1 MQIKN
6 LFERDIFRP
15 INGVVKADQ
24 LDNSSVWQ
32 ELDEFVITRE
42 LDQHFRKFINWNL
55 EAVDQGKN
63 PDANGKMGIWISGF
77 FGSGK
82 SHFLKVIS
90 YLLSN
95 RTHTHDGQSRQ
106 AVEFFE
112 SKVKDAMLFG
122 DIKRAVAADT
132 DVILFNIDS
141 KADHGSGKGRDLIL
155 RVFLRVLN
163 ELQGYSGDHPHIAH
177 MERYLEQKGKLKAF
191 QDAYEK
197 QTGLNWNAERDA
209 YQFNRDEVVKAFS
222 EALGQ
227 SEAAAEKW
235 IDGAE
240 DNFSMSVENFCKWVK
255 EYLDS
260 KGPQHRIVF
269 LADEVGQFIGSDSH
283 LMLNLQTITEELG
296 TICGRRAWVVVTS
309 QEDMDTVL
317 GDMSKTKKQDFS
329 KIQGRFHPPLS
340 LSSANVD
347 EVIQSR
353 LLAKLPDARDEVARY
368 FSEKNRSDILKSQ
381 LTFKNC
387 GMTFRQFKDGEDFV
401 KNYPFAP
408 YQFQLIQRIF
418 ESIRKAGATG
428 MHLARGERS
437 MLDAFQSAA
446 KTASIKEVGVLVPLY
461 DFYPS
466 IESFLDTTVKKT
478 IDQAETNP
486 SLEPF
491 DIQLLQVLFLI
502 RYVDEMKGNVDNL
515 VTLCLDQI
523 DGDRLALRHRIEE
536 SLGRLEKET
545 LISRSGDNYFFLTN
559 EERDINKEIK
569 QVDLSSSEEAK
580 LQGEIIFEDVLKGQ
594 RKHKFGGNSM
604 LFDFNRRCDG
614 FPIGNQK
621 DGALLVSVI
630 TPLADDYDVFD
641 KGKAILESFT
651 EGGYVLIRLGNDES
665 LGRELRTYLQT
676 EKYLSR
682 KNDGTLTESTKRILR
697 DSAEDNRQRRE
708 RLTTLLGEMLAAA
721 EYFVAGQ
728 PLKLKASTPMAALDE
743 AMEYLI
749 QNTFSKM
756 SFLKRITTEANKEIQ
771 AVLRSN
777 DIAKEQLLF
786 QTGENNPDA
795 LEDLR
800 SYLQLCSTKSQQ
812 VVLHDM
818 LEKRYSLRPYGW
830 PDEEV
835 LLLLARLVVLSEIT
849 LMMDSTLLPIDKV
862 YEAITTPAK
871 RRKIVIRKRETS
883 DPKAIQN
890 ARSLGKDLFAEM
902 GPDGE
907 DGLMSFL
914 QGKLRSWQLALQG
927 YKQLAD
933 TGSYPGK
940 DEITQ
945 GLTLI
950 SRLQADKESRKFIE
964 RFNTL
969 KNDLLDLVDHYHD
982 LEHFY
987 DHQKA
992 TWEKLRKAHTAFQ
1005 LNRLELEKDDQA
1017 GTALKRMQEILTAAS
1032 PYGLIKE
1039 ADALINTVDGVNAA
1053 LLSGRRTQ
1061 ALSKIDAHIATLNKD
1076 IAAAQGNASLR
1087 AACLKPLETLKEQ
1100 VQKQESLAH
1109 ITQAETEALKELDAA
1124 IGRIEK
1130 SVQYAVG
1137 GGQEGIGSEQD
1148 EVTKHG
1154 GTNVV
1159 KEDDVKPAIKPRRVI
1174 KPVDLVGSNYLETPE
1189 AANEFVDKLR
1199 DQLLQAI
1206 KNGERIEIR

>member
-1 MQIKN
+1 MLIKN

-24 LDNSSVWQ
+24 LDDSSVWQ

-42 LDQHFRKFINWNL
+42 LDQHFRKFISWYL

-63 PDANGKMGIWISGF
+63 PGPTGKMGIWISGF

-82 SHFLKVIS
+82 SHFLKVLS
-90 YLLSN
+90 YLLHN
-95 RTHTHDGQSRQ
+95 RTHTHNGESKQ

-122 DIKRAVAADT
+122 DIKRAVVANT

-141 KADHGSGKGRDLIL
+141 KADHGSTTGRDLIL
-155 RVFLRVLN
+155 RVFLKVFN

-177 MERYLEQKGKLKAF
+177 MERYLESKGKLKGFHA
-191 QDAYEK
+191 AYEK
-197 QTGLNWNAERDA
+197 HAGLNWLKERDA
-209 YQFNRDEVVKAFS
+209 YQFNRDEIVKAFS
-222 EALGQ
+222 ETTGQ
-227 SEAAAEKW
+227 SQTAAEKW

-240 DNFSMSVENFCKWVK
+240 DNFSMSVESFCKCVK
-255 EYLDS
+255 DYLDS

-269 LADEVGQFIGSDSH
+269 LADEVGQFIGTDSH

-296 TICGRRAWVVVTS
+296 TICRRQAWVVVTS
-309 QEDMDTVL
+309 QEDMDAVL

-329 KIQGRFHPPLS
+329 KIQGRFFPPLS

-353 LLAKLPDARDEVARY
+353 LLAKLPDVKDELEGEFVA
-368 FSEKNRSDILKSQ
+368 KGDILKNQ

-408 YQFQLIQRIF
+408 YQFQLVQKIF

-446 KTASIKEVGVLVPLY
+446 KTVSMNEVGVLVPLY

-466 IESFLDTTVKKT
+466 IESFLDTAVKKT
-478 IDQAETNP
+478 IDQAKDNR

-523 DGDRLALRHRIEE
+523 DGDRLALRRRIEE

-569 QVDLSSSEEAK
+569 QVDLSSGEVAK
-580 LQGEIIFEDVLKGQ
+580 LQGEVIFEDVLKEQ
-594 RKHKFGGNSM
+594 RKHRFSANKM
-604 LFDFNRRCDG
+604 DFDFNRRCDQ
-614 FPIGNQK
+614 FPVGNQK

-630 TPLADDYDVFD
+630 TPLADNYEFYV
-641 KGKAILESFT
+641 KGKATLESAA
-651 EGGYVLIRLGNDES
+651 ENGNVLIRLGNDES

-682 KNDGTLTESTKRILR
+682 KNDGTLSESTIRILR

-728 PLKLKASTPMAALDE
+728 PLKLKASTPMAVLDE

-749 QNTFSKM
+749 QNTFNKM
-756 SFLKRITTEANKEIQ
+756 SYLKRLTAEPLKEVQ

-777 DIAKEQLLF
+777 DIAKEQVLF
-786 QTGENNPDA
+786 QTGENNPEA

-800 SYLQLCSTKSQQ
+800 SYLQLCSMKSQQ
-812 VVLHDM
+812 VVLYDM

-830 PDEEV
+830 PEAEV
-835 LLLLARLVVLSEIT
+835 LLLVARLIVLSEIN
-849 LMMDSTLLPIDKV
+849 LMMDSTLMPIEKV

-871 RRKIVIRKRETS
+871 QRKIVIRKRETS

-907 DGLMSFL
+907 DGLTTFL
-914 QGKLRSWQLALQG
+914 QTKLKGWQAALHG

-933 TGSYPGK
+933 TGNYPGG

-950 SRLQADKESRKFIE
+950 SPLIADKESRKFIE

-969 KNDLLDLVDHYHD
+969 KNDLLDVADHFHD

-987 DHQKA
+987 DHQKP
-992 TWEKLRKAHTAFQ
+992 TWEKLRKAHVAFQ
-1005 LNRLELEKDDQA
+1005 LNRLELEKDSQA
-1017 GTALKRMQEILTAAS
+1017 GPALQQMQEILSAKS
-1032 PYGLIKE
+1032 PYGLIKD
-1039 ADALINTVDGVNAA
+1039 ADALINTVNAVNSS
-1053 LLSGRRTQ
+1053 LLTGRRTQ
-1061 ALSKIDAHIATLNKD
+1061 ATAKIDAHIATLNKD
-1076 IAAAQGNASLR
+1076 VAAAQGEASLR
-1087 AACLKPLETLKEQ
+1087 SACLKPLEALKEQ
-1100 VQKQESLAH
+1100 VQKEESLAH
-1109 ITQAETEALKELDAA
+1109 ITQAEGEAVKEFDAA
-1124 IGRIEK
+1124 VGRIEDFQHK
-1130 SVQYAVG
+1130 LAEKQTPQDA
-1137 GGQEGIGSEQD
+1137 GS
-1148 EVTKHG
+1148 
-1154 GTNVV
+1154 GTTTPPPPVV
-1159 KEDDVKPAIKPRRVI
+1159 KKQRVVKPA
-1174 KPVDLVGSNYLETPE
+1174 DLVKTTYLETSGDV
-1189 AANEFVDKLR
+1189 NDFLDTLR
-1199 DQLLQAI
+1199 QELEKALD
-1206 KNGERIEIR
+1206 NNERIQIR

>member
-1 MQIKN
+1 MLIKN

-24 LDNSSVWQ
+24 LDDSSVWQ

-42 LDQHFRKFINWNL
+42 LDQHFRKFISWYL
-55 EAVDQGKN
+55 DAVDQGKS
-63 PDANGKMGIWISGF
+63 PDPTGKMGIWISGF

-82 SHFLKVIS
+82 SHFLKVLS
-90 YLLSN
+90 YLLHN
-95 RTHTHDGQSRQ
+95 RTHTNNGQSKQ
-106 AVEFFE
+106 AVDFFE

-122 DIKRAVAADT
+122 DIKRAVVANT
-132 DVILFNIDS
+132 DIILFNIDS
-141 KADHGSGKGRDLIL
+141 KADHGSSTGRDLIL
-155 RVFLRVLN
+155 RVFLKVLN

-177 MERYLEQKGKLKAF
+177 MERHLESKGTLKAF
-191 QDAYEK
+191 HAAYEK
-197 QTGLNWNAERDA
+197 HTGLHWIAERDA

-227 SEAAAEKW
+227 SQAAAEKW

-269 LADEVGQFIGSDSH
+269 LADEVGQFIGTDSH

-296 TICGRRAWVVVTS
+296 TICRRRAWVVVTS

-317 GDMSKTKKQDFS
+317 GDMSKAKKQDFS
-329 KIQGRFHPPLS
+329 KIQGRFYPPLS
-340 LSSANVD
+340 LSSANAD
-347 EVIQSR
+347 EVIQAR
-353 LLAKLPDARDEVARY
+353 LLAKVPDVKAELEEVFTKRG
-368 FSEKNRSDILKSQ
+368 DILKSQ

-387 GMTFRQFKDGEDFV
+387 GMTFRQYKDGEDFV

-418 ESIRKAGATG
+418 EAIRKAGATG

-446 KTASIKEVGVLVPLY
+446 KTVSINEVGVLVPLY

-466 IESFLDTTVKKT
+466 IESFLDTAVKKT

-523 DGDRLALRHRIEE
+523 DGDRLALRRRIEE

-569 QVDLSSSEEAK
+569 QVDLSSGEEAK
-580 LQGEIIFEDVLKGQ
+580 LQGEIIFEDVLKGR
-594 RKHKFGGNSM
+594 RKHAFSGNKM
-604 LFDFNRRCDG
+604 QFDFNRRCDQ
-614 FPIGNQK
+614 FPVGNQK

-630 TPLADDYDVFD
+630 TPLADEYEIYD
-641 KGKAILESFT
+641 KGKAILESAA
-651 EGGYVLIRLGNDES
+651 ENGYVLIRLGNDES
-665 LGRELRTYLQT
+665 LGRELRIYLQT

-682 KNDGTLTESTKRILR
+682 KNDGTLSESTKRILR
-697 DSAEDNRQRRE
+697 DCAEDNRQRRD
-708 RLTTLLGEMLAAA
+708 RLTTLIGEMLAAA

-728 PLKLKASTPMAALDE
+728 PLKLKASTPLAALDE

-749 QNTFSKM
+749 QNTFNKM
-756 SFLKRITTEANKEIQ
+756 GYLKKLTVEPLKEVQ

-777 DIAKEQLLF
+777 DIAKENLLV
-786 QTGENNPDA
+786 QTGENNPEA

-800 SYLQLCSTKSQQ
+800 SYLQLCSMKSQQ

-818 LEKRYSLRPYGW
+818 LEKRYSVRPYGW

-835 LLLLARLVVLSEIT
+835 LLLLARLVVLSEIS
-849 LMMDSTLLPIDKV
+849 LMMDSTLLPIDKM

-871 RRKIVIRKRETS
+871 CRKVVVRKRETS

-907 DGLMSFL
+907 DGLCTFL
-914 QGKLRSWQLALQG
+914 QTKFKGWHSTLSG

-933 TGSYPGK
+933 TGNYPGGE
-940 DEITQ
+940 EIAP

-950 SRLQADKESRKFIE
+950 SPLLADKESRKFIE

-969 KNDLLDLVDHYHD
+969 KKELLEVADHFHD

-987 DHQKA
+987 DHQKP
-992 TWEKLRKAHTAFQ
+992 TWEKLRKGHVAFQ
-1005 LNRLELEKDDQA
+1005 LNRLELEKDAQS
-1017 GTALKRMQEILTAAS
+1017 GPALKRMHEILSAKS

-1039 ADALINTVDGVNAA
+1039 ADALINTVNAVNSS
-1053 LLSGRRTQ
+1053 LLTGRRAQ
-1061 ALSKIDAHIATLNKD
+1061 AIAKIDAVIATLNKD
-1076 IAAAQGNASLR
+1076 VAAAQGEAGLR
-1087 AACLKPLETLKEQ
+1087 SMCLKPLETLKEQ
-1100 VQKQESLAH
+1100 VQKEESLAH
-1109 ITQAETEALKELDAA
+1109 ITQAESESVKEFDVAV
-1124 IGRIEK
+1124 GRIEDFLRK
-1130 SVQYAVG
+1130 LA
-1137 GGQEGIGSEQD
+1137 EQ
-1148 EVTKHG
+1148 TKQDD
-1154 GTNVV
+1154 GTGKVPPPPPPVV
-1159 KEDDVKPAIKPRRVI
+1159 KKQRVVKPADIAKTT
-1174 KPVDLVGSNYLETPE
+1174 YLETSDDVNGFLD
-1189 AANEFVDKLR
+1189 ALR
-1199 DQLLQAI
+1199 QELEQAI
-1206 KNGERIEIR
+1206 NNNERIQIR

>member
-1 MQIKN
+1 MLIQN

-24 LDNSSVWQ
+24 LDDSSVWQ

-42 LDQHFRKFINWNL
+42 LDQHFRKFISWYL

-63 PDANGKMGIWISGF
+63 SDSAGKMGIWISGF

-82 SHFLKVIS
+82 SHFLKVLS
-90 YLLSN
+90 YLLHN
-95 RTHTHDGQSRQ
+95 RSHTNKGQSKQ

-122 DIKRAVAADT
+122 DIKRAVVANT

-141 KADHGSGKGRDLIL
+141 KADHGSKTGRDLIL
-155 RVFLRVLN
+155 RVFTKVLN
-163 ELQGYSGDHPHIAH
+163 ELQGYSGDHPHIAQ
-177 MERYLEQKGKLKAF
+177 MERYLESKGKLKAF
-191 QDAYEK
+191 QAAYEK
-197 QTGLNWNAERDA
+197 HTGLGWIKERDA

-227 SEAAAEKW
+227 SQAAAEKW

-240 DNFSMSVENFCKWVK
+240 DNYSMSVEGFCKCVK

-260 KGPQHRIVF
+260 QGQQHRIVF
-269 LADEVGQFIGSDSH
+269 LVDEVGQFIGNDSH

-296 TICGRRAWVVVTS
+296 TICRRRAWVVVTS

-317 GDMSKTKKQDFS
+317 GDMSKAKKQDFS
-329 KIQGRFHPPLS
+329 KIQGRFFPPLS

-353 LLAKLPDARDEVARY
+353 LLAKVPEVRDEVEAVFKKRG
-368 FSEKNRSDILKSQ
+368 DILKSQ
-381 LTFKNC
+381 LTFKDC
-387 GMTFRQFKDGEDFV
+387 GMTFRQYKDGEDFV

-408 YQFQLIQRIF
+408 YQFQLIQKIF

-446 KTASIKEVGVLVPLY
+446 KTVSVHEVGVLVPLY

-466 IESFLDTTVKKT
+466 IESFLDTSVKKT
-478 IDQAETNP
+478 IDQAETNT

-491 DIQLLQVLFLI
+491 DIRLLQVLFLI

-523 DGDRLALRHRIEE
+523 DGDRLALRRRIEG

-545 LISRSGDNYFFLTN
+545 LISRSGDLYFFLTN

-569 QVDLSSSEEAK
+569 QVDLSSGEEAK
-580 LQGEIIFEDVLKGQ
+580 LQGELIFEDVLNGR
-594 RKHKFGGNSM
+594 RKHEFSGNKM
-604 LFDFNRRCDG
+604 LFEFNRRCDH
-614 FPIGNQK
+614 FPFGNQK
-621 DGALLVSVI
+621 EGALLLSVI
-630 TPLADDYDVFD
+630 TPLADEYEQFD
-641 KGKAILESFT
+641 KMRAIGESLN
-651 EGGYVLIRLGNDES
+651 EHGHVVVRLGNDES

-682 KNDGTLTESTKRILR
+682 KNDGTITESTKRILR
-697 DSAEDNRQRRE
+697 DCAEDNRKRRE
-708 RLTTLLGEMLAAA
+708 RLSLLLGEMLASA

-728 PLKLKASTPMAALDE
+728 PLKLKASTPLAALDE
-743 AMEYLI
+743 ALEYLI
-749 QNTFSKM
+749 QNTFNKM
-756 SFLKRITTEANKEIQ
+756 SYIKRLTPEPLKEIQ
-771 AVLRSN
+771 TVLRSN
-777 DIAKEQLLF
+777 DVAKEHQLF
-786 QTGENNPDA
+786 QKGESNPEA
-795 LEDLR
+795 LEEIR
-800 SYLQLCSTKSQQ
+800 TYLQLCAMKSQS

-849 LMMDSTLLPIDKV
+849 LMMDSNLIPTDKV

-907 DGLMSFL
+907 DGLCTFL
-914 QGKLRSWQLALQG
+914 QTKLKGWQTELHG

-933 TGSYPGK
+933 TGNYPGEV
-940 DEITQ
+940 EIAN

-950 SRLQADKESRKFIE
+950 APLLGDKDSKKFIE

-969 KNDLLDLVDHYHD
+969 KKDLLDLEEAYKD
-982 LEHFY
+982 LKHFY
-987 DHQKA
+987 DHQRQA
-992 TWEKLRKAHTAFQ
+992 WENLRKAHTAFQ
-1005 LNRLELEKDDQA
+1005 LNRLKLEKDTQA
-1017 GTALKRMQEILTAAS
+1017 APALKRMHEILSARS
-1032 PYGLIKE
+1032 PFGLIKE
-1039 ADALINTVDGVNAA
+1039 ADALISTVKAVNSA
-1053 LLSGRRTQ
+1053 LLTERRTQ
-1061 ALSKIDAHIATLNKD
+1061 ATAKIDAHIATLNKD
-1076 IAAAQGNASLR
+1076 VAAAQGEAGLKS
-1087 AACLKPLETLKEQ
+1087 ACLKPLEALREQ
-1100 VQKQESLAH
+1100 VGKEESLAH
-1109 ITQAETEALKELDAA
+1109 ITQAEGEAVKEFDLAV
-1124 IGRIEK
+1124 GRIEEFVRK
-1130 SVQYAVG
+1130 LAEQKKPKDD
-1137 GGQEGIGSEQD
+1137 GSGK
-1148 EVTKHG
+1148 TPPPPPAP
-1154 GTNVV
+1154 VV
-1159 KEDDVKPAIKPRRVI
+1159 KKRRVVKPAEIVKT
-1174 KPVDLVGSNYLETPE
+1174 SYLET
-1189 AANEFVDKLR
+1189 ADDVNGFLDALR
-1199 DQLLQAI
+1199 MTLEQAI
-1206 KNGERIEIR
+1206 ANNERIEIR

>member
-1 MQIKN
+1 MLIKN

-24 LDNSSVWQ
+24 LDDSSIWQ
-32 ELDEFVITRE
+32 ELDEFVITKE
-42 LDQHFRKFINWNL
+42 LDQHFRRFIDWYL
-55 EAVDQGKN
+55 QAVDQGKN
-63 PDANGKMGIWISGF
+63 PDATGKMGIWISGF

-90 YLLSN
+90 YLLRN
-95 RTHTHDGQSRQ
+95 RTHAHQGESRQ

-177 MERYLEQKGKLKAF
+177 MERYLESKGKLKAF
-191 QDAYEK
+191 HEAYHK
-197 QTGLNWNAERDA
+197 QTGLNWVQERDA

-222 EALGQ
+222 EVLGQ
-227 SEAAAEKW
+227 SGTAAEKW

-269 LADEVGQFIGSDSH
+269 LVDEVGQFIGQDSH

-296 TICGRRAWVVVTS
+296 TICRRRAWVVVTS

-317 GDMSKTKKQDFS
+317 GDMTKTKKQDFS
-329 KIQGRFHPPLS
+329 KIQGRFFPPLS

-353 LLAKLPDARDEVARY
+353 LLAKDGGDQGEAAKELVSIYSA
-368 FSEKNRSDILKSQ
+368 KGDILKSQ
-381 LTFKNC
+381 MTFKDC
-387 GMTFRQFKDGEDFV
+387 GMSFRQYKDGDDFV
-401 KNYPFAP
+401 RNYPFAP
-408 YQFQLIQRIF
+408 YQFQLIQKIF
-418 ESIRKAGATG
+418 EAIRKAGATG

-446 KTASIKEVGVLVPLY
+446 KTISVHEVGVLVPLY

-466 IESFLDTTVKKT
+466 IESFLDTSVKKT
-478 IDQAETNP
+478 IDQAEANS

-523 DGDRLALRHRIEE
+523 DGDRLALRRRIEE
-536 SLGRLEKET
+536 SLGRLEGET
-545 LISRSGDNYFFLTN
+545 LISRSGDLYFFLTN

-569 QVDLSSSEEAK
+569 QVDLSSGDEAK
-580 LQGEIIFEDVLKGQ
+580 LQGEILFEDVLKGL
-594 RKHKFGGNSM
+594 RKHRFSTNKMDFE
-604 LFDFNRRCDG
+604 FNRRCDG

-630 TPLADDYDVFD
+630 TPLSDDYELFD
-641 KGKAILESFT
+641 KGKAILESST
-651 EGGYVLIRLGNDES
+651 EGGYVLIRLENDES

-682 KNDGTLTESTKRILR
+682 KNDGTITESTKRILR
-697 DSAEDNRQRRE
+697 DCAEDNRNRRE
-708 RLTTLLGEMLAAA
+708 RLTTLLGDMLASA

-728 PLKLKASTPMAALDE
+728 PLKIKASEPASALNE

-749 QNTFSKM
+749 QNTFNKM
-756 SFLKRITTEANKEIQ
+756 SFLKRLSSEPLKEIQ

-777 DIAKEQLLF
+777 DVAKENLLF
-786 QTGENNPDA
+786 QKGESNPEA
-795 LEDLR
+795 IEDLK
-800 SYLQLCSTKSQQ
+800 SYLHLCSMKSHP
-812 VVLHDM
+812 VVLHDL

-830 PDEEV
+830 PEEEV
-835 LLLLARLVVLSEIT
+835 LLLLARLVVLSEVS
-849 LMMDSTLLPIDKV
+849 LMMDSTLIPIDKV
-862 YEAITTPAK
+862 YEAITTSAK
-871 RRKIVIRKRETS
+871 RRKIIVRKRETS

-907 DGLMSFL
+907 DGLMTFL
-914 QGKLRSWQLALQG
+914 QGKLRDWQLELQG

-933 TGSYPGK
+933 TGNYPGK
-940 DEITQ
+940 VEITS
-945 GLTLI
+945 GLGLI
-950 SRLQADKESRKFIE
+950 NPLLADKESRKFIE
-964 RFNTL
+964 RFNSL
-969 KNDLLDLVDHYHD
+969 KNDLLDLGDQYHD

-987 DHQKA
+987 QHQKQA
-992 TWEKLRKAHTAFQ
+992 WEKLRKAHASFQ
-1005 LNRLELEKDDQA
+1005 LNRLELDKDAQA
-1017 GTALKRMQEILTAAS
+1017 GSALKRMQEILSAAC
-1032 PYGLIKE
+1032 PYGLIK
-1039 ADALINTVDGVNAA
+1039 DAEKLISTVEGVNTA
-1053 LLSGRRTQ
+1053 LLSERRAQ
-1061 ALSKIDAHIATLNKD
+1061 VIAEIDDHLASLSKD
-1076 IAAAQGNASLR
+1076 ISAAQGDDSLR
-1087 AACLKPLETLKEQ
+1087 AACLQPLELLKQQ
-1100 VQKQESLAH
+1100 VQKQESVAH
-1109 ITQAETEALKELDAA
+1109 ITQAENEAFKEFITGVAKVCSFVNRQVVVPGIISPETTVTAPA
-1124 IGRIEK
+1124 IRR
-1130 SVQYAVG
+1130 SRV
-1137 GGQEGIGSEQD
+1137 
-1148 EVTKHG
+1148 
-1154 GTNVV
+1154 
-1159 KEDDVKPAIKPRRVI
+1159 VKPA
-1174 KPVDLVGSNYLETPE
+1174 DLVKTTYLETSDDV
-1189 AANEFVDKLR
+1189 NGFLDSLR
-1199 DQLLQAI
+1199 RELEQAI
-1206 KNGERIEIR
+1206 ANNERVHIR

>member
-1 MQIKN
+1 MLIKN

-24 LDNSSVWQ
+24 LDDSSVWQ

-42 LDQHFRKFINWNL
+42 LDQHFRKFISWYL

-63 PDANGKMGIWISGF
+63 PDATGKMGIWISGF

-82 SHFLKVIS
+82 SHFLKVLS
-90 YLLSN
+90 YLLHN
-95 RTHTHDGQSRQ
+95 GTHTHNGESKQ
-106 AVEFFE
+106 AVEFFK

-122 DIKRAVAADT
+122 DIKRAVVANT

-141 KADHGSGKGRDLIL
+141 KADHGSSTGRDLIL
-155 RVFLRVLN
+155 RVFLKVLN

-177 MERYLEQKGKLKAF
+177 MERYLESKGKLKAF
-191 QDAYEK
+191 HAAYEK
-197 QTGLNWNAERDA
+197 HTGLNWAKERDA
-209 YQFNRDEVVKAFS
+209 YQFNRDEVVKSLS
-222 EALGQ
+222 ETLGQ
-227 SEAAAEKW
+227 SQAAAEKW

-260 KGPQHRIVF
+260 KGPQQRIVF
-269 LADEVGQFIGSDSH
+269 LVDEVGQFIGTDSH

-296 TICGRRAWVVVTS
+296 TICRRQAWVVVTS
-309 QEDMDTVL
+309 QEDMDAVL

-329 KIQGRFHPPLS
+329 KIQGRFFPPLS

-353 LLAKLPDARDEVARY
+353 LLAKLPDVKGELEAEFKA
-368 FSEKNRSDILKSQ
+368 KGDILKNQ

-387 GMTFRQFKDGEDFV
+387 GMTFRQFKDGDDFV

-408 YQFQLIQRIF
+408 YQFQLIQKIF

-446 KTASIKEVGVLVPLY
+446 KTVSINEVGVLVPLY

-466 IESFLDTTVKKT
+466 IESFLDTAVKKT

-491 DIQLLQVLFLI
+491 DIQLLRVLFLI

-523 DGDRLALRHRIEE
+523 DGDRLALRRRIEE

-559 EERDINKEIK
+559 EQRDINKEIK
-569 QVDLSSSEEAK
+569 QVDLSGGEEAK
-580 LQGEIIFEDVLKGQ
+580 LQGEILFEDVLKGQ
-594 RKHKFGGNSM
+594 RKHRFSTNKM
-604 LFDFNRRCDG
+604 DFDFNRRCDL

-630 TPLADDYDVFD
+630 TPLADDYEFYD
-641 KGKAILESFT
+641 KGKAILEST
-651 EGGYVLIRLGNDES
+651 VEGGNVLIRLGNDES

-682 KNDGTLTESTKRILR
+682 KNDGTLSESTKRILR
-697 DSAEDNRQRRE
+697 DCAENNRQRRE

-728 PLKLKASTPMAALDE
+728 PLKLKASSPWAALDE

-756 SFLKRITTEANKEIQ
+756 SFLKRLSAEPLKEVQ

-786 QTGENNPDA
+786 QAGENNPEA

-800 SYLQLCSTKSQQ
+800 SYLQLCSMKSQQ

-830 PDEEV
+830 PDDEV
-835 LLLLARLVVLSEIT
+835 LLLLARLIVLSEIS

-907 DGLMSFL
+907 DGLTTFL
-914 QGKLRSWQLALQG
+914 QTKLKGWQAALQG

-933 TGSYPGK
+933 TGNYPGG

-945 GLTLI
+945 GLALI
-950 SRLQADKESRKFIE
+950 GPLLADKESRKFIE

-969 KNDLLDLVDHYHD
+969 KKDLLDLEENYRD
-982 LEHFY
+982 LRHFY
-987 DHQKA
+987 EQQQP
-992 TWEKLRKAHTAFQ
+992 TWEKLRKAHTVFQ
-1005 LNRLELEKDDQA
+1005 LNRLDLEKDGQA
-1017 GTALKRMQEILTAAS
+1017 GPALKRIMEVLSARS

-1039 ADALINTVDGVNAA
+1039 ADALINTVNAVNSS
-1053 LLSGRRTQ
+1053 LLTGRRTQ
-1061 ALSKIDAHIATLNKD
+1061 AIAKIDTNIATLNKD
-1076 IAAAQGNASLR
+1076 VAKIQGDAGLR
-1087 AACLKPLETLKEQ
+1087 AACIKPQELLKGQVEKE
-1100 VQKQESLAH
+1100 ESLAH
-1109 ITQAETEALKELDAA
+1109 ITQAEGEAVKEFDVAV
-1124 IGRIEK
+1124 GRIEDFLRK
-1130 SVQYAVG
+1130 LAEQNKPK
-1137 GGQEGIGSEQD
+1137 QDGSGK
-1148 EVTKHG
+1148 VTPSP
-1154 GTNVV
+1154 VV
-1159 KEDDVKPAIKPRRVI
+1159 KKQRIVKPADIVKTP
-1174 KPVDLVGSNYLETPE
+1174 YLETSDDVNGFLDTLRQE
-1189 AANEFVDKLR
+1189 LEKALAN
-1199 DQLLQAI
+1199 
-1206 KNGERIEIR
+1206 NERIQIR

>member
-1 MQIKN
+1 MLIQN

-24 LDNSSVWQ
+24 LDDASVWQ

-42 LDQHFRKFINWNL
+42 LDQHFRKFISWYL
-55 EAVDQGKN
+55 DAVDQGKN
-63 PDANGKMGIWISGF
+63 CDPTGKIGIWISGF

-82 SHFLKVIS
+82 SHFLKVLS
-90 YLLSN
+90 YLLRN
-95 RTHTHDGQSRQ
+95 RTHTNKDESRQ
-106 AVEFFE
+106 AVAFFE

-122 DIKRAVAADT
+122 DIKRAVAANT

-141 KADHGSGKGRDLIL
+141 KADHGSGRGRDLIL
-155 RVFLRVLN
+155 RVFLKVLN

-177 MERYLEQKGKLKAF
+177 MERYLESEGKLEAF
-191 QDAYEK
+191 HSAYEK
-197 QTGLNWNAERDA
+197 HSGLNWVKERDA
-209 YQFNRDEVVKAFS
+209 YQFNRDEVVKALS
-222 EALGQ
+222 ETLGQ
-227 SEAAAEKW
+227 SQASAEQLV
-235 IDGAE
+235 DGAE
-240 DNFSMSVENFCKWVK
+240 EKFSISVENFCEWVK
-255 EYLDS
+255 EYLDA
-260 KGPQHRIVF
+260 KGPQHRLVF
-269 LADEVGQFIGSDSH
+269 LADEVGQFIGNDSH
-283 LMLNLQTITEELG
+283 LMLNLQTITEGLG
-296 TICGRRAWVVVTS
+296 TVCRRRAWVVVTS

-329 KIQGRFHPPLS
+329 KIQGRFFPPLS

-353 LLAKLPDARDEVARY
+353 LLAKLSDVRADLEDVFNKRG
-368 FSEKNRSDILKSQ
+368 DILKSQ

-387 GMTFRQFKDGEDFV
+387 GMTFRQFKDREDFV

-408 YQFQLIQRIF
+408 YQFQLIQRVF
-418 ESIRKAGATG
+418 ETIRKAGATG

-446 KTASIKEVGVLVPLY
+446 KTVALKDVGILVPLY

-466 IESFLDTTVKKT
+466 IESFLDTAVKRT
-478 IDQAETNP
+478 IDQAKTNP

-515 VTLCLDQI
+515 VTLCLDLI
-523 DGDRLALRHRIEE
+523 DGDRLALRRRIEE
-536 SLGRLEKET
+536 SLGRLESET

-569 QVDLSSSEEAK
+569 HVDLLNGEEAK
-580 LQGEIIFEDVLKGQ
+580 LQGDLIFEDVLKGQ
-594 RKHKFGGNSM
+594 RKHRFGANKM
-604 LFDFNRRCDG
+604 DFDFNRRCDQ
-614 FPIGNQK
+614 FPVGNQR
-621 DGALLVSVI
+621 DGALLISAI
-630 TPLADDYDVFD
+630 TPLADDYEMYD
-641 KGKAILESFT
+641 KGKAILESST
-651 EGGYVLIRLGNDES
+651 EGGHVLIRLGNDES
-665 LGRELRTYLQT
+665 LGRELRTYVQT
-676 EKYLSR
+676 EKYLSH
-682 KNDGTLTESTKRILR
+682 KNDGTLSESTKRILR
-697 DSAEDNRQRRE
+697 DCAEDNRQRRE
-708 RLTTLLGEMLAAA
+708 RLTTLLGDMLASA

-728 PLKLKASTPMAALDE
+728 PLTLEASTPMAALDE

-756 SFLKRITTEANKEIQ
+756 SYLKRLSAEPLKEIQ

-786 QTGENNPDA
+786 ERGENNPEA

-800 SYLQLCSTKSQQ
+800 SYLQLCSLRSQQ

-835 LLLLARLVVLSEIT
+835 LLLLARLVVLSEIS

-890 ARSLGKDLFAEM
+890 GRSLGKDLFAEM

-907 DGLMSFL
+907 DGLCTFL
-914 QGKLRSWQLALQG
+914 QAKLKSWHGALHG

-933 TGSYPGK
+933 TGNYPGG

-950 SRLQADKESRKFIE
+950 NPLLAEKDSKKFIE

-969 KNDLLDLVDHYHD
+969 KTDLLGLADDFHD
-982 LEHFY
+982 LEQFY
-987 DHQKA
+987 DHQKP
-992 TWEKLRKAHTAFQ
+992 TWEKLRKAHVAFQ
-1005 LNRLELEKDDQA
+1005 LNRLELEKDAQA
-1017 GTALKRMQEILTAAS
+1017 GPALKRMQDILSVRS

-1039 ADALINTVDGVNAA
+1039 AEALINTINAVNSS
-1053 LLSGRRTQ
+1053 LLTGRRTQ
-1061 ALSKIDAHIATLNKD
+1061 AISKIDGHIATLSED
-1076 IAAAQGNASLR
+1076 LARAQGDASLR
-1087 AACLKPLETLKEQ
+1087 SACLNPLEVLREQ
-1100 VQKQESLAH
+1100 VQKEESLAH
-1109 ITQAETEALKELDAA
+1109 ITQAEGEALRESDVAV
-1124 IGRIEK
+1124 GRIEGFLRKWADQKK
-1130 SVQYAVG
+1130 SVDDGSGKAVLP
-1137 GGQEGIGSEQD
+1137 
-1148 EVTKHG
+1148 TPP
-1154 GTNVV
+1154 VV
-1159 KEDDVKPAIKPRRVI
+1159 KKQRIVKPA
-1174 KPVDLVGSNYLETPE
+1174 DLVKMTYLETSDDVNGFLDALRQE
-1189 AANEFVDKLR
+1189 LEQALAN
-1199 DQLLQAI
+1199 
-1206 KNGERIEIR
+1206 NERIQIR

>member
-1 MQIKN
+1 MLIKN

-24 LDNSSVWQ
+24 LDDSSVWQ

-42 LDQHFRKFINWNL
+42 LDQHFRKFISWYL

-63 PDANGKMGIWISGF
+63 ADAGGKMGIWISGF

-95 RTHTHDGQSRQ
+95 RKHSHEGQSKQ

-122 DIKRAVAADT
+122 DIKRAVVGDT

-141 KADHGSGKGRDLIL
+141 KADHGSSTGRDLIL
-155 RVFLRVLN
+155 RVFLKVLN

-177 MERYLEQKGKLKAF
+177 MERHLETKGKLKAF

-197 QTGLNWNAERDA
+197 HTGLNWITERDA

-227 SEAAAEKW
+227 SQTAAEKW

-240 DNFSMSVENFCKWVK
+240 DNFSLSVENFCKWVK

-260 KGPQHRIVF
+260 KGPQHRVVF
-269 LADEVGQFIGSDSH
+269 LVDEVGQFIGNDSH

-296 TICGRRAWVVVTS
+296 TICRRRAWVVVTS
-309 QEDMDTVL
+309 QADMDTVL
-317 GDMSKTKKQDFS
+317 GDMGKTKKQDFS
-329 KIQGRFHPPLS
+329 KIQGRFFPPLS
-340 LSSANVD
+340 LSSSNAD

-353 LLAKLPDARDEVARY
+353 LLSKLPDVRAELEDVFKKRG
-368 FSEKNRSDILKSQ
+368 DILKNQ

-387 GMTFRQFKDGEDFV
+387 GMTFRPYKDGEDFV

-408 YQFQLIQRIF
+408 YQFQLVQRIF
-418 ESIRKAGATG
+418 EAIRRAGATG
-428 MHLARGERS
+428 LHLAKGERS

-446 KTASIKEVGVLVPLY
+446 KTVSIQEVGILVPLY

-466 IESFLDTTVKKT
+466 IESFLDPTVKKT

-502 RYVDEMKGNVDNL
+502 RYVDEMKGNVDNI

-523 DGDRLALRHRIEE
+523 DGDRLALRRRIEE

-545 LISRSGDNYFFLTN
+545 LISRSGDIYSFLTN

-569 QVDLSSSEEAK
+569 QIDLSSGEEAK

-594 RKHKFGGNSM
+594 RKHRFSANKM
-604 LFDFNRRCDG
+604 DFDFNRRCDQ
-614 FPIGNQK
+614 FPVGNQRE
-621 DGALLVSVI
+621 GALLVSVI
-630 TPLADDYDVFD
+630 TPLADEYELYD
-641 KGKAILESFT
+641 KGKAILESAT
-651 EGGYVLIRLGNDES
+651 EGGYVLIRLGNDEI
-665 LGRELRTYLQT
+665 LGRELRIYLQT

-682 KNDGTLTESTKRILR
+682 KNDGTLSEPTKRILR

-721 EYFVAGQ
+721 EYFVVGQ
-728 PLKLKASTPMAALDE
+728 PLKMKASTPLPALDE

-749 QNTFSKM
+749 QNTFNKM
-756 SFLKRITTEANKEIQ
+756 SYLKKLTTEPLKEIQ

-777 DIAKEQLLF
+777 DSAKENLLF
-786 QTGENNPDA
+786 QTGENNPEA

-800 SYLQLCSTKSQQ
+800 SYLQLCSMKSQQ

-830 PDEEV
+830 PDDEV
-835 LLLLARLVVLSEIT
+835 LLLLARLFVLSEIS

-907 DGLMSFL
+907 EGLCTFL
-914 QGKLRSWQLALQG
+914 QTKLKGWHGTLTG

-933 TGSYPGK
+933 TGNYPGG
-940 DEITQ
+940 DEIMQ

-950 SRLQADKESRKFIE
+950 SPLLADKESKKFIE

-969 KNDLLDLVDHYHD
+969 KNDLLDVADHFHD

-987 DHQKA
+987 DHQKP
-992 TWEKLRKAHTAFQ
+992 TWEKLRKAHVAFQ
-1005 LNRLELEKDDQA
+1005 LNRLELEKDAQA
-1017 GTALKRMQEILTAAS
+1017 GPALKRMHEILSAKS
-1032 PYGLIKE
+1032 PYKLIRE
-1039 ADALINTVDGVNAA
+1039 ADALINTVNAVNSS
-1053 LLSGRRTQ
+1053 LLTGRRAQ
-1061 ALSKIDAHIATLNKD
+1061 AIAKIDAVIATLDKD
-1076 IAAAQGNASLR
+1076 VAAAQGDVGLR
-1087 AACLKPLETLKEQ
+1087 SACLKPLEALKEQ
-1100 VQKQESLAH
+1100 VQKEESLAH
-1109 ITQAETEALKELDAA
+1109 ITQAESEAVKEFDNA
-1124 IGRIEK
+1124 IARIE
-1130 SVQYAVG
+1130 QAVKAA
-1137 GGQEGIGSEQD
+1137 QEKNRTPIPKGEIAVAENGP
-1148 EVTKHG
+1148 
-1154 GTNVV
+1154 
-1159 KEDDVKPAIKPRRVI
+1159 KPVLKPRRII
-1174 KPVDLVGSNYLETPE
+1174 KPADLVETAYLETPE
-1189 AANEFVDKLR
+1189 AANDFADKLR
-1199 DQLLQAI
+1199 DQLLEAI
-1206 KNGERIEIR
+1206 KNGERVEIR